1 MARHS
6 IAKLAAFMVLAASV
20 GKAAFGQTRVTAVE
34 RAADGSNW
42 VLDFSSAP
50 WASKVSKVIVSK
62 CRFNGEG
69 CTDETVIENPG
80 QRFVTLSGQG
90 YFEVRFRTPEL
101 FGAYSSDEWVQLVPA
116 IAAADAEIR
125 ALASRHAPLL
135 SFHPDEKRFPVLA
148 KELFS
153 DFSVGDLKW
162 SSRGDGD
169 IDDKESVASALSFH
183 GSSENSF
190 FIDKKLL
197 RAYNAGSR
205 TDFPAY
211 WYHEYSSDKSK
222 LFITF
227 ALIYSY
233 DYKGLDPDK
242 PGLVD
247 ADHGLDRES
256 VAIEFDRV
264 EGQWLPRHVYY
275 AGHLESQPTYLLG
288 CRSLPSCA
296 QPGERA
302 FVGWSGGR
310 VKVSWAASAK
320 RGNRP
325 IAYVARGSHAMFP
338 AAGWYYIDNGILPPE
353 FNLTEPAGDVDPS
366 TLVGPSRLIE
376 LALDSDESRMF
387 AFSGFVIDGLSA
399 FANSRITPHIRF
411 PAGDWSASA
420 KDPVSDCVECKDY
433 MYRLDAPAIP
443 NGAGPDS
450 ARGSVGSTVA
460 FAVQAVGT
468 GPLEYQ
474 WRRNGAPIACTS
486 RDNCW
491 RLDWAVGSDDDGATF
506 DVVVSNAA
514 GSVTSNEATLTLEP
528 PAPPPVAGV
537 PDLLPLGIAS
547 DAVGVEPGQT
557 VSISVTVENRGL
569 GSAQASSMLLQ
580 LSTDRDSPGTAAPWA
595 EVSIP
600 PLSSGASISLTANGA
615 APSVPGSYYVWA
627 TVDSRGTAGQNSD
640 ARSNDSDRMT
650 DPLVVQP
657 APPAGAVDL
666 SPTITSIVQS
676 RVAMGGLI
684 TIGFTVANSGRSDSL
699 ATTATVRLSP
709 SSAPES
715 TGPVLATVPIRSI
728 AAGRSGLFSATFN
741 APFEP
746 GIYRVQVEV
755 DPSNVAGQGAGD
767 RANDVVLSTG
777 EVNVLTTGYPG
788 GTPWEGAYEG
798 SIAGGT
804 YPAFRMYVLDSGEY
818 WAFYG
823 YIASTG
829 SLNGGFF
836 AQGNVSFGGS
846 AFSSSDSLDFGF
858 FPARAASVSGELNPT
873 TRELSASANVAGANT
888 TWAGLPLNRVIYDY
902 AAPASLDSIAGAWG
916 IQFNTGDRAVINV
929 EAAGAFQAVSTGGCS
944 MSGRLTPAPNGRNF
958 FRLTVTFGGAP
969 CLLAGQT
976 TSGIAVRHSLSNGTP
991 GIEFA
996 VMTAD
1001 RRGGAAGWGSR

>member
-1 MARHS
+1 MTFVAWMRSLTVGLLAATCAALPVAQEPEVNVVYINGIKNTAADAESTRLAIETLLASSSNHQGSNRRSFNVEAIFNPTGWYGNPRILDSELDQDLKELFLLKVSEELFSDSMARILLPHNESRAIDAGSAEVVQQHLVNMMPGPDVTSLEAGSNPEMTEAEMAGTQAAAFSLAAKVRSLGSAVVVAHSQGNLLANLAWANLAVQYGNDIGSVMRVVNVANTSRFSVNGLNFTHAGDAALFSAATTAPLPVGDQSLQTLPEQKGWTRTTAVSLACSNANRCPFDLAQPTFRWYTGEIDNQPFPDNHLRHS
-6 IAKLAAFMVLAASV
+6 IVTTYLNDDADVSAPLDSTTLGVPFTDGRTRFADRFEDFVYAAAESL
-20 GKAAFGQTRVTAVE
+20 R
-34 RAADGSNW
+34 
-42 VLDFSSAP
+42 P
-50 WASKVSKVIVSK
+50 WAS
-62 CRFNGEG
+62 
-69 CTDETVIENPG
+69 IEP
-80 QRFVTLSGQG
+80 
-90 YFEVRFRTPEL
+90 
-101 FGAYSSDEWVQLVPA
+101 PA
-116 IAAADAEIR
+116 IAAGG
-125 ALASRHAPLL
+125 
-135 SFHPDEKRFPVLA
+135 HP
-148 KELFS
+148 
-153 DFSVGDLKW
+153 
-162 SSRGDGD
+162 
-169 IDDKESVASALSFH
+169 VA
-183 GSSENSF
+183 
-190 FIDKKLL
+190 
-197 RAYNAGSR
+197 
-205 TDFPAY
+205 
-211 WYHEYSSDKSK
+211 
-222 LFITF
+222 
-227 ALIYSY
+227 
-233 DYKGLDPDK
+233 
-242 PGLVD
+242 
-247 ADHGLDRES
+247 
-256 VAIEFDRV
+256 
-264 EGQWLPRHVYY
+264 
-275 AGHLESQPTYLLG
+275 
-288 CRSLPSCA
+288 
-296 QPGERA
+296 
-302 FVGWSGGR
+302 
-310 VKVSWAASAK
+310 VS
-320 RGNRP
+320 
-325 IAYVARGSHAMFP
+325 
-338 AAGWYYIDNGILPPE
+338 
-353 FNLTEPAGDVDPS
+353 
-366 TLVGPSRLIE
+366 
-376 LALDSDESRMF
+376 
-387 AFSGFVIDGLSA
+387 
-399 FANSRITPHIRF
+399 
-411 PAGDWSASA
+411 
-420 KDPVSDCVECKDY
+420 
-433 MYRLDAPAIP
+433 APA
-443 NGAGPDS
+443 
-450 ARGSVGSTVA
+450 GSTVTFGVA
-460 FAVQAVGT
+460 AT
-468 GPLEYQ
+468 GSAPLIYQ
-474 WRRNGAPIACTS
+474 WRRDGMNIPCPPRGTCANLEWLVT
-486 RDNCW
+486 RE
-491 RLDWAVGSDDDGATF
+491 DDGARF
-506 DVVVSNAA
+506 DVVVSNAR
-514 GSVTSNEATLTLEP
+514 GSITSNSATVTVEP
-528 PAPPPVAGV
+528 PAPPPVVGV
-537 PDLLPLGIAS
+537 PDLLPVGITS
-547 DAVGVEPGQT
+547 DAVSVEPGQA

-595 EVSIP
+595 ELPIP
-600 PLSSGASISLTANGA
+600 PLSPGDSVRLVANGA

-627 TVDSRGTAGQNSD
+627 TVDSRGTAGQISD
-640 ARSNDSDRMT
+640 ARSNDSGRIT

-676 RVAMGGLI
+676 RVAMGGPI

-767 RANDVVLSTG
+767 RANDVVLSAG

-836 AQGNVSFGGS
+836 AQGNVSFGGA

-873 TRELSASANVAGANT
+873 TRELSATANVAGANT
-888 TWAGLPLNRVIYDY
+888 TWAGLPLSRVIYDY

-944 MSGRLTPAPNGRNF
+944 MSGWLTPAPNGRNF